1 MCLPMDTQRSLS
13 RTPPDFSLVLGGPL
27 YQLFR
32 RTHLS
37 GDALDLV
44 QRRIVVI
51 ALLAWLPLAVLS
63 ALGGRLLP
71 GTTSVPFLL
80 DVEVHIRYL
89 LAVPLLVAAELV
101 VHQRMRPVLQQ
112 FVARDLVPEASRAQF
127 DAAFASLVRWRNS
140 VGAELILIGV
150 VYGLGVLV
158 IWRNYGTLDTNS
170 WYATSAATGDVLTMA
185 GWWYGYVSIP
195 IFQFLLVRWY
205 FRIFLWARFLRQVS
219 RIELRLLPSHPDR
232 IGGLGFLANT
242 AYAFVPLALA
252 HGAVLAAMIANRI
265 FYLGAGL
272 KDFRAETLLMVLFV
286 ELLVFGPLFAFALQL
301 ARTKRKGLAEYGT
314 LATRYV
320 GQFDA
325 KWLRGGAPKDE
336 PLVGSADVQS
346 LADLANSFEVVKGM
360 RLAPMTRDS
369 VLQVAAA
376 TFIPLVP
383 LFLTVMPWE
392 ELVKKLFGI
401 LF

>member
-1 MCLPMDTQRSLS
+1 MDTPRGLTG
-13 RTPPDFSLVLGGPL
+13 TPPEFSLVLGGPL

-63 ALGGRLLP
+63 GLGGRLLP
-71 GTTSVPFLL
+71 GTTTVPFLL

-112 FVARDLVPEASRAQF
+112 FVARDLIPEASRAQF

-140 VGAELILIGV
+140 VGAELLLIGI

-158 IWRNYGTLDTNS
+158 IWRNYGALDTNS
-170 WYATSAATGDVLTMA
+170 WYATSAATGDVLTTA

-195 IFQFLLVRWY
+195 IFQFLIVRWY

-232 IGGLGFLANT
+232 VGGLGFLANT

-265 FYLGAGL
+265 FHLGAGL
-272 KDFRAETLLMVLFV
+272 MDFQAEALLMVLFV
-286 ELLVFGPLFAFALQL
+286 ELLVFGPLFAFAFQL
-301 ARTKRKGLAEYGT
+301 ARVKRKGLAEYGT

-325 KWLRGGAPKDE
+325 KWLRGGAPPDE

-360 RLAPMTRDS
+360 RLAPMTRDA
-369 VLQVAAA
+369 VVQVAAA
-376 TFIPLVP
+376 TFLPIVP
-383 LFLTVMPWE
+383 LFLTVMPWDQ
-392 ELVKKLFGI
+392 LVKKLFGI

>member
-1 MCLPMDTQRSLS
+1 METPRTLTG
-13 RTPPDFSLVLGGPL
+13 TPPDFSLVLGGPL

-37 GDALDLV
+37 DDALDLV

-51 ALLAWLPLAVLS
+51 ALLAWLPLALLS
-63 ALGGRLLP
+63 GLGGRLLP
-71 GTTSVPFLL
+71 GSTTVPFLL

-112 FVARDLVPEASRAQF
+112 FVARELIPDASRLRF

-140 VGAELILIGV
+140 AGAEVSLIAL
-150 VYGLGVLV
+150 VYGLGVLF
-158 IWRNYGTLDTNS
+158 IWRNYGVLETNS
-170 WYATSAATGDVLTMA
+170 WYATSATGTGTALTAA
-185 GWWYGYVSIP
+185 GWWYSYVSIP
-195 IFQFLLVRWY
+195 LFQFLLVRWY
-205 FRIFLWARFLRQVS
+205 YRIFLWARFLWQVS

-232 IGGLGFLANT
+232 VGGLGFLANT
-242 AYAFVPLALA
+242 AFAFVPLALA
-252 HGAVLAAMIANRI
+252 HGAVLAAMFANRI
-265 FYLGAGL
+265 FHLGAKL
-272 KDFRAETLLMVLFV
+272 SDFRAETLLMLLFV
-286 ELLVFGPLFAFALQL
+286 EFLVFGPLFAFSVQL
-301 ARTKRKGLAEYGT
+301 ARAKRRGLAEYGT

-320 GQFDA
+320 GEFDA
-325 KWLRGGAPKDE
+325 KWLRGGAPSGE
-336 PLVGSADVQS
+336 PLVGTADVQS

-360 RLAPMTRDS
+360 RIAPMTRDA
-369 VLQVAAA
+369 VVQVAAA
-376 TFIPLVP
+376 MCLPLVP

-392 ELVKKLFGI
+392 DLVRKLFGI

>member
-1 MCLPMDTQRSLS
+1 METPRALTG
-13 RTPPDFSLVLGGPL
+13 TPPDFSLVLGGPL

-51 ALLAWLPLAVLS
+51 ALLAWLPLALLS
-63 ALGGRLLP
+63 GLGGRLLP
-71 GTTSVPFLL
+71 GSTTVPFLL

-101 VHQRMRPVLQQ
+101 VHRRMRPVLQQ
-112 FVARDLVPEASRAQF
+112 FVARDLVPAESRARF

-140 VGAELILIGV
+140 AGAEIFLIAL
-150 VYGLGVLV
+150 VYGLGVLF
-158 IWRNYGTLDTNS
+158 IWRNYGALDTNS
-170 WYATSAATGDVLTMA
+170 WYATSTATGTALTTA
-185 GWWYGYVSIP
+185 GWWYSYVSIP
-195 IFQFLLVRWY
+195 LFQFLLVRWY
-205 FRIFLWARFLRQVS
+205 YRIFLWARFLWQVS

-232 IGGLGFLANT
+232 VGGLGFLAGT
-242 AYAFVPLALA
+242 AFAFVPLALA
-252 HGAVLAAMIANRI
+252 HGAALAAMFANRI
-265 FYLGAGL
+265 FHLGAKL
-272 KDFRAETLLMVLFV
+272 TDFRAETLLMVLFV
-286 ELLVFGPLFAFALQL
+286 EFLVFGPLFAFSIQL
-301 ARTKRKGLAEYGT
+301 SRTKRQGLAEYGT

-320 GQFDA
+320 GEFDA
-325 KWLRGGAPKDE
+325 KWLRGGAPSGE
-336 PLVGSADVQS
+336 PLVGTADVQS

-360 RLAPMTRDS
+360 RIAPMTRDA
-369 VLQVAAA
+369 VVQVAAA
-376 TFIPLVP
+376 MCLPLVP

-392 ELVKKLFGI
+392 DLVRKLFGI

>member
-1 MCLPMDTQRSLS
+1 
-13 RTPPDFSLVLGGPL
+13 
-27 YQLFR
+27 
-32 RTHLS
+32 
-37 GDALDLV
+37 
-44 QRRIVVI
+44 
-51 ALLAWLPLAVLS
+51 
-63 ALGGRLLP
+63 
-71 GTTSVPFLL
+71 
-80 DVEVHIRYL
+80 
-89 LAVPLLVAAELV
+89 
-101 VHQRMRPVLQQ
+101 
-112 FVARDLVPEASRAQF
+112 
-127 DAAFASLVRWRNS
+127 
-140 VGAELILIGV
+140 
-150 VYGLGVLV
+150 
-158 IWRNYGTLDTNS
+158 
-170 WYATSAATGDVLTMA
+170 
-185 GWWYGYVSIP
+185 VSIP

-232 IGGLGFLANT
+232 VGGLGFLANT

-252 HGAVLAAMIANRI
+252 HGAVLAAMLANRI
-265 FYLGAGL
+265 FYLGASL
-272 KDFRAETLLMVLFV
+272 ADFRGEALTMVLFV
-286 ELLVFGPLFAFALQL
+286 ELLVFGPLLAFAIQL
-301 ARTKRKGLAEYGT
+301 ARAKRTGLADYGT

-325 KWLRGGAPKDE
+325 KWLRGGAPPGE

-360 RLAPMTRDS
+360 RIVPMTRDA

-376 TFIPLVP
+376 TVAPLVP

>member
-1 MCLPMDTQRSLS
+1 MKVD
-13 RTPPDFSLVLGGPL
+13 PPDFSLVLGGPL
-27 YQLFR
+27 YQMFR
-32 RTHLS
+32 RAHLS

-51 ALLAWLPLAVLS
+51 ALFAWLPLALLS
-63 ALGGRLLP
+63 GLGGRLLP
-71 GTTSVPFLL
+71 GTTAVPFLL

-112 FVARDLVPEASRAQF
+112 FLARDLVPERSRREF

-140 VGAELILIGV
+140 TGAELSLIGI
-150 VYGLGVLV
+150 VYGLGVLF
-158 IWRNYGTLDTNS
+158 IWRNYGALDADS
-170 WYATSAATGDVLTMA
+170 WYATGQVLTTA
-185 GWWYGYVSIP
+185 GWWYVFVSIP

-232 IGGLGFLANT
+232 VGGLGFLANT

-252 HGAVLAAMIANRI
+252 HGAVLAAMLANRI
-265 FYLGAGL
+265 FYLGASL
-272 KDFRAETLLMVLFV
+272 ADFRGEALTMVLFV
-286 ELLVFGPLFAFALQL
+286 ELLVFGPLLAFAIQL
-301 ARTKRKGLAEYGT
+301 ARTKRTGLADYGT

-325 KWLRGGAPKDE
+325 KWLRGGAPPGE

-360 RLAPMTRDS
+360 RIVPMTRDA

-376 TFIPLVP
+376 TVAPLVP

>member
-1 MCLPMDTQRSLS
+1 MDTHRSLTG
-13 RTPPDFSLVLGGPL
+13 TPPDFSLVLGGPL

-63 ALGGRLLP
+63 GLGGGLLP

-140 VGAELILIGV
+140 AGAELLLIGI

-158 IWRNYGTLDTNS
+158 IWRNYGALDTNS
-170 WYATSAATGDVLTMA
+170 WYATSAATGDVLTAA

-232 IGGLGFLANT
+232 VGGLGFLANT

-252 HGAVLAAMIANRI
+252 HGAVLAAMLANRI
-265 FYLGAGL
+265 FYLGASL
-272 KDFRAETLLMVLFV
+272 ADFRAEALLMVLFV
-286 ELLVFGPLFAFALQL
+286 ELLVFGPLFAFAIQL
-301 ARTKRKGLAEYGT
+301 ARTKRKGLADYGT

-320 GQFDA
+320 GQFDT
-325 KWLRGGAPKDE
+325 KWLRGGAPPDE

-360 RLAPMTRDS
+360 RIVPMTRDAL
-369 VLQVAAA
+369 LQVAAA
-376 TFIPLVP
+376 TVAPLVP

>member
-1 MCLPMDTQRSLS
+1 MDTPRGLTG
-13 RTPPDFSLVLGGPL
+13 TPPDFSLVLGGPL

-63 ALGGRLLP
+63 GLGGRLLP
-71 GTTSVPFLL
+71 GTTTVPFLL

-112 FVARDLVPEASRAQF
+112 FVARDLIPEASRAQF

-140 VGAELILIGV
+140 VGAELLLIGI

-158 IWRNYGTLDTNS
+158 IWRNYGALDTNS
-170 WYATSAATGDVLTMA
+170 WYATSAATGDVLTTA

-195 IFQFLLVRWY
+195 IFQFLIVRWY

-232 IGGLGFLANT
+232 VGGLGFLANT

-265 FYLGAGL
+265 FHLGAGL
-272 KDFRAETLLMVLFV
+272 MDFQAEALLMVLFV
-286 ELLVFGPLFAFALQL
+286 ELLVFGPLFAFAFQL
-301 ARTKRKGLAEYGT
+301 ARVKRKGLAEYGT

-325 KWLRGGAPKDE
+325 KWLRGGAPPDE

-360 RLAPMTRDS
+360 RLAPMTRDA
-369 VLQVAAA
+369 VVQVAAA
-376 TFIPLVP
+376 TFLPIVP
-383 LFLTVMPWE
+383 LFLTVMPWDQ
-392 ELVKKLFGI
+392 LVKKLFGI

>member
-1 MCLPMDTQRSLS
+1 MKVDT
-13 RTPPDFSLVLGGPL
+13 PDFSLVLGGPL
-27 YQLFR
+27 YQMFR
-32 RTHLS
+32 RAHLS

-51 ALLAWLPLAVLS
+51 ALLAWLPLALLS
-63 ALGGRLLP
+63 GLGGRLLP
-71 GTTSVPFLL
+71 GTTAVPFLL

-112 FVARDLVPEASRAQF
+112 FLARDLVPERSRQEF

-140 VGAELILIGV
+140 TGAELSLIGI
-150 VYGLGVLV
+150 VYGLGVLF
-158 IWRNYGTLDTNS
+158 IWRNYGALDADS
-170 WYATSAATGDVLTMA
+170 WYATGQALTTA
-185 GWWYGYVSIP
+185 GWWYVFVSIP

-232 IGGLGFLANT
+232 VGGLGFLANT

-252 HGAVLAAMIANRI
+252 HGAVLAAMLANRI
-265 FYLGAGL
+265 FYLGASL
-272 KDFRAETLLMVLFV
+272 ADFRGEALTMVLFV
-286 ELLVFGPLFAFALQL
+286 ELLVFGPLLAFAIQL
-301 ARTKRKGLAEYGT
+301 ARAKRTGLADYGT

-325 KWLRGGAPKDE
+325 KWLRGGAPPGE

-360 RLAPMTRDS
+360 RIVPMTRDA

-376 TFIPLVP
+376 TVAPLVP

>member
-1 MCLPMDTQRSLS
+1 METPRALTG
-13 RTPPDFSLVLGGPL
+13 TPPDFSLVLGGPL

-51 ALLAWLPLAVLS
+51 ALLAWLPLALLS
-63 ALGGRLLP
+63 GLGGRLLP
-71 GTTSVPFLL
+71 GSTTVPFLL

-101 VHQRMRPVLQQ
+101 VHRRMRPVLQQ
-112 FVARDLVPEASRAQF
+112 FVARDLVPAESRARF

-140 VGAELILIGV
+140 AGAEIFLIAL
-150 VYGLGVLV
+150 VYGLGVLF
-158 IWRNYGTLDTNS
+158 IWRNYGALDTNS
-170 WYATSAATGDVLTMA
+170 WYATSTATGTALTTA
-185 GWWYGYVSIP
+185 GWWYSYVSIP
-195 IFQFLLVRWY
+195 LFQFLLVRWY
-205 FRIFLWARFLRQVS
+205 YRIFLWARFLWQVS

-232 IGGLGFLANT
+232 VGGLGFLAGT
-242 AYAFVPLALA
+242 AFAFVPLALA
-252 HGAVLAAMIANRI
+252 HGAALAAMFANRI
-265 FYLGAGL
+265 FHLGAKL
-272 KDFRAETLLMVLFV
+272 TDFRAETLLMVLFV
-286 ELLVFGPLFAFALQL
+286 EFLVFGPLFAFSIQL
-301 ARTKRKGLAEYGT
+301 SRTKRQGLAEYGT

-320 GQFDA
+320 GEFDA
-325 KWLRGGAPKDE
+325 KWLRGGAPEGE

-360 RLAPMTRDS
+360 RIAPMTRDA

-376 TFIPLVP
+376 TLLPLVP

-392 ELVKKLFGI
+392 DLVRKLFGI

>member
-1 MCLPMDTQRSLS
+1 MKVDT
-13 RTPPDFSLVLGGPL
+13 PDFSLVLGGPL
-27 YQLFR
+27 YQMFR
-32 RTHLS
+32 RAHLS

-51 ALLAWLPLAVLS
+51 ALLAWLPLALLS
-63 ALGGRLLP
+63 GLGGRLLP
-71 GTTSVPFLL
+71 GTTAVPFLL

-112 FVARDLVPEASRAQF
+112 FLARDLVPERSRREF

-140 VGAELILIGV
+140 TGAELSLIGI
-150 VYGLGVLV
+150 VYGLGVLF
-158 IWRNYGTLDTNS
+158 IWRNYGALDADS
-170 WYATSAATGDVLTMA
+170 WYATGQVLTTA
-185 GWWYGYVSIP
+185 GWWYVFVSIP

-232 IGGLGFLANT
+232 VGGLGFLANT

-252 HGAVLAAMIANRI
+252 HGAVLAAMLANRI
-265 FYLGAGL
+265 FYLGASL
-272 KDFRAETLLMVLFV
+272 ADFRGEALTMVLFV
-286 ELLVFGPLFAFALQL
+286 ELLVFGPLLAFAIQL
-301 ARTKRKGLAEYGT
+301 ARTKRTGLADYGT

-325 KWLRGGAPKDE
+325 KWLRGGAPPGE

-360 RLAPMTRDS
+360 RIVPMTRDA

-376 TFIPLVP
+376 TVAPLVP

>member
-1 MCLPMDTQRSLS
+1 MDTRHSLTG
-13 RTPPDFSLVLGGPL
+13 TPPDFSLVLGGPL
-27 YQLFR
+27 YQLLR

-63 ALGGRLLP
+63 GLGGRLLP

-140 VGAELILIGV
+140 AGAELLLIGI

-170 WYATSAATGDVLTMA
+170 WYATSAATGDVLTTA

-232 IGGLGFLANT
+232 VGGLGFLANT

-265 FYLGAGL
+265 FHLGAGL
-272 KDFRAETLLMVLFV
+272 ADFRAETLLMVLFV

-325 KWLRGGAPKDE
+325 KWLRGGAPPDE

-360 RLAPMTRDS
+360 RLAPMTRDA